1 VATFSWSNSRQEN
14 PKTVREFLE
23 KGRDLAEC
31 IPYTVIAL
39 SALGRCRCFLAV
51 RSDKGE
57 RLFHPRR
64 EQKIEMAPALAG
76 AICFGEVSYTE

>member
-1 VATFSWSNSRQEN
+1 MI
-14 PKTVREFLE
+14 VREFLE

-51 RSDKGE
+51 RSDKG
-57 RLFHPRR
+57 
-64 EQKIEMAPALAG
+64 
-76 AICFGEVSYTE
+76 